1 MGRLPGPSIS
11 QSLRLLLPLAS
22 PEPMQDNQMV
32 IIIVVV
38 SILLFLF
45 VTSVLLC
52 FILGQHWHRR
62 RTGTYGVLA
71 AWRRLPRAFRTRPV

>member
-1 MGRLPGPSIS
+1 
-11 QSLRLLLPLAS
+11 
-22 PEPMQDNQMV
+22 MV
-32 IIIVVV
+32 IIVVVV

-71 AWRRLPRAFRTRPV
+71 AWRRLPRAFRARPV